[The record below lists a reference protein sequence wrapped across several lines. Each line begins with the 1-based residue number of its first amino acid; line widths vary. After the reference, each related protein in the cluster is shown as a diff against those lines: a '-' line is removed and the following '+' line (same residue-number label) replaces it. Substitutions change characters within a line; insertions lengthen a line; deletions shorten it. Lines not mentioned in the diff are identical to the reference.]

1 VNLNCDLSG
10 YSKTVTSLTLTFSGT
25 LILSG
30 INTVAKKIIEKNKK
44 VVIVPVKGSKVTD

>member
-1 VNLNCDLSG
+1 MNLNCDLGS

-30 INTVAKKIIEKNKK
+30 INTVAKKIIERHKK
-44 VVIVPVKGSKVTD
+44 EIIVPVKGSKVTD